1 MRVNDVSISN
11 GGVWISEAFTLFRAQ
26 PLQWMAL
33 MFAWVLTSLALAV
46 VVPYVGSAISKILQ
60 PAFFAGFMLA
70 CGDQASGKR
79 VTPAHL
85 FAALR
90 VNARALI
97 AIGGLVLLL
106 EGTLAIS
113 MSALGFQPVFM
124 TGVDLET
131 ATNALRASLEGK
143 GWLLATSTLIATL
156 IMAIFWF
163 TAPLLAFH
171 DMPLTHAIRWSFYAF
186 FSNILPMAFFALLV
200 MGLMFLGAMSAGLA
214 LIVVMPLFMIS
225 SYTSYKHVFAED

>member
-1 MRVNDVSISN
+1 MRVNDVPISN
-11 GGVWISEAFTLFRAQ
+11 GGVWIAEAFTLFRGQ
-26 PLQWMAL
+26 PLQWIAL
-33 MFAWVLTSLALAV
+33 MFVWVVTSLALVV
-46 VVPYVGSAISKILQ
+46 VVPFIGGAISKILQ

-70 CGDQASGKR
+70 CRDQETGKR

-90 VNARALI
+90 VNARGLI

-106 EGTLAIS
+106 EGGLAMS

-131 ATNALRASLEGK
+131 ASNALRASLEGK
-143 GWLLATSTLIATL
+143 GLLLTTSTIIATL

-163 TAPLLAFH
+163 TAALLAFH
-171 DMPLTHAIRWSFYAF
+171 DMPPTHAIRWSFFAF
-186 FSNILPMAFFALLV
+186 FSNILPIIFFATLV
-200 MGLMFLGAMSAGLA
+200 MALMFLSAMSAGLA

-225 SYTSYKHVFAED
+225 GYTSYKHIFAEN

>member
-1 MRVNDVSISN
+1 
-11 GGVWISEAFTLFRAQ
+11 
-26 PLQWMAL
+26 

-46 VVPYVGSAISKILQ
+46 VVPVVGGTISKILQ

-70 CGDQASGKR
+70 CRDQEAGKR

-97 AIGGLVLLL
+97 AIGALVLLL
-106 EGTLAIS
+106 EAALAMS

-131 ATNALRASLEGK
+131 ASNALRASLDGK
-143 GWLLATSTLIATL
+143 VILLTVSTLVAVL

-163 TAPLLAFH
+163 TVPLLAFH
-171 DMPLTHAIRWSFYAF
+171 NMPPMHAIRWSFFAF
-186 FSNILPMAFFALLV
+186 FSNVLPMAFFAVLV
-200 MGLMFLGAMSAGLA
+200 MGLIFLGAMSAGLA

-225 SYTSYKHVFAED
+225 SYTSYKHVFAEN

>member
-1 MRVNDVSISN
+1 MRVNDVPISN
-11 GGVWISEAFTLFRAQ
+11 GGVWIKEAFNIFRAQ
-26 PLQWMAL
+26 PLQWLAL
-33 MFAWVLTSLALAV
+33 MFAWVLASLALIV
-46 VVPYVGSAISKILQ
+46 LVPFIGGAISKILQ

-70 CGDQASGKR
+70 CRDQEAGKR

-113 MSALGFQPVFM
+113 MSALGFQPVFQ

-143 GWLLATSTLIATL
+143 GLLLTMSTVIATL
-156 IMAIFWF
+156 IMGIFWF

-171 DMPLTHAIRWSFYAF
+171 DMPPTHAIRWSFFAF
-186 FSNILPMAFFALLV
+186 FSNILPMVFFAILV
-200 MGLMFLGAMSAGLA
+200 MGMMFIGALSVGLA
-214 LIVVMPLFMIS
+214 LIAVMPLFMIS
-225 SYTSYKHVFAED
+225 SYTSYKNVFAEN